1 MKPLLIIAG
10 IVAVSVA
17 YAVGGPKP
25 QHFDTL
31 GSATEATDTAI
42 DSTAMP
48 MIESVYDFFLI
59 TDEFATIDSSVR
71 LDMLDYYASGMRK
84 HMSTRLSG
92 EAVIDSIAGNDYM
105 KVTTSSVSETEVRM
119 YDAKSG
125 GKVFAVVNRVK
136 LPAVDC
142 RLRVVKDTDD
152 GLVEL
157 SFAAP
162 TVNNFLTANDKKQ
175 RKDLL
180 SRFDFTLIDY
190 QFLPDGAI
198 EARLSTDG
206 YLSREDAAAVAPYVK
221 KSLTYV
227 WDGKNLKLKK

>member
-1 MKPLLIIAG
+1 MKPLIIIAG
-10 IVAVSVA
+10 IVAASVA
-17 YAVGGPKP
+17 CAFGGPKP

-31 GSATEATDTAI
+31 GSATEATDTAT

-119 YDAKSG
+119 YAAKSG

-142 RLRVVKDTDD
+142 RLRVVKDTDN
-152 GLVEL
+152 GLIEL
-157 SFAAP
+157 PFAAP
-162 TVNNFLTANDKKQ
+162 TVDDFLTVNDKKLK
-175 RKDLL
+175 KDLL

-206 YLSREDAAAVAPYVK
+206 YLPREDAAAVAPYVK
-221 KSLTYV
+221 KCLTYA
-227 WDGKNLKLKK
+227 WNGKNLKLKK